1 MLLSGPTSRR
11 RPRSTR
17 LRRKPRAP
25 SWPRHRLPWMPR
37 SATLADLQAKKDAG
51 APQNKGAY
59 DFFVSIGDQQAADIL
74 KNARYAAETHLGE
87 ESDASH
93 IGSVRCVFQ
102 FIEECNAIRRSLGLG
117 ELRVTSEMMAYAIS
131 DCNWSD
137 TSRSHARQ
145 FNVGENLAWG
155 YGKESYQLGGY
166 QSATATANP
175 FYGWYDEEK
184 AAYDDASFEAARTAT
199 DLGTA
204 QSAYNQAHED
214 AETARTERESA
225 KQAADGALAVLS
237 TARTESD
244 AADDVYVAAR
254 SIDDARIEQREVDQ
268 TYTADMT
275 DPDNGISGLA
285 ARKVWRSIPSQ
296 LLRSS
301 TKKFKYSEV
310 ERGGRR
316 AKLIEPLD

>member
-1 MLLSGPTSRR
+1 M
-11 RPRSTR
+11 
-17 LRRKPRAP
+17 
-25 SWPRHRLPWMPR
+25 
-37 SATLADLQAKKDAG
+37 
-51 APQNKGAY
+51 
-59 DFFVSIGDQQAADIL
+59 
-74 KNARYAAETHLGE
+74 
-87 ESDASH
+87 
-93 IGSVRCVFQ
+93 FQ

-184 AAYDDASFEAARTAT
+184 AVYDEASFEAARTAM

-244 AADDVYVAAR
+244 AADDAYVAAR

-301 TKKFKYSEV
+301 TKKIKYSEV

-316 AKLIEPLD
+316 AKLIESLDWLEAAGIISINALTDCAEAPLVPYDDTGGSFFKVYLSDTGLMFYKLGLNPRLWLESQEQGLPLGSSDFRGALAENSVMQALRSNDLQTYVCVLSRTP

>member
-1 MLLSGPTSRR
+1 
-11 RPRSTR
+11 
-17 LRRKPRAP
+17 
-25 SWPRHRLPWMPR
+25 MPR

-137 TSRSHARQ
+137 TNRSHARQ

-184 AAYDDASFEAARTAT
+184 AVYDEAVASGSYPGLAGMSAFEVSRQYPDLYLRVGHYLIIIDSGYTVTGFAWNNVNNTFDQVFDNPAGPGGATYGVSEYRSLYETWYATLIDSGLDVKIDIARDSTTRAQAAYDDA
-199 DLGTA
+199 
-204 QSAYNQAHED
+204 
-214 AETARTERESA
+214 
-225 KQAADGALAVLS
+225 
-237 TARTESD
+237 
-244 AADDVYVAAR
+244 YVAAR

-285 ARKVWRSIPSQ
+285 ARKVWRSIP
-296 LLRSS
+296 
-301 TKKFKYSEV
+301 
-310 ERGGRR
+310 
-316 AKLIEPLD
+316 

>member
-1 MLLSGPTSRR
+1 
-11 RPRSTR
+11 
-17 LRRKPRAP
+17 
-25 SWPRHRLPWMPR
+25 
-37 SATLADLQAKKDAG
+37 
-51 APQNKGAY
+51 
-59 DFFVSIGDQQAADIL
+59 
-74 KNARYAAETHLGE
+74 
-87 ESDASH
+87 
-93 IGSVRCVFQ
+93 
-102 FIEECNAIRRSLGLG
+102 
-117 ELRVTSEMMAYAIS
+117 MAAIS
-131 DCNWSD
+131 P
-137 TSRSHARQ
+137 RPPRQ
-145 FNVGENLAWG
+145 
-155 YGKESYQLGGY
+155 
-166 QSATATANP
+166 T

-244 AADDVYVAAR
+244 AADDAYVAAR

-285 ARKVWRSIPSQ
+285 ARKMWRSIPSQ

-310 ERGGRR
+310 ECGGRR
-316 AKLIEPLD
+316 AKLIEPLDWLEAAGIISINALTDCAEAPLVPYDDTEGSFFKVYLSDTGLMFYKLGLNPRLWLES